1 MNVWVN
7 GSGPRT
13 GKRAERAIAL
23 STAIAAAGLLIK
35 LSILV
40 SVTMCL
46 TQLAALGVSFAAGVM
61 LVNKGGIT
69 RYGFMLSAAGW
80 LLVLLTLLGGQ
91 IGATLLPGIVAGGLG
106 LGMAHGRFHS
116 SERNISALS
125 SVAALGVA
133 WFIQVNSAPGVN
145 GYGFAFA
152 LLIDL
157 ALLGAVLVSIAE
169 REKA

>member
-13 GKRAERAIAL
+13 EKRAERAIAL
-23 STAIAAAGLLIK
+23 SITIAAAGLLIK
-35 LSILV
+35 LSIMV

-46 TQLAALGVSFAAGVM
+46 LQLAALGVSFAAGAL
-61 LVNKGGIT
+61 LVHQSGIT

-106 LGMAHGRFHS
+106 AGMAHGRFHS
-116 SERNISALS
+116 SERNINVLS

-133 WFIQVNSAPGVN
+133 WLIQVNSAPGVN

-157 ALLGAVLVSIAE
+157 ALLGTVLVNIAE
-169 REKA
+169 REEI

>member
-7 GSGPRT
+7 GHGPRT
-13 GKRAERAIAL
+13 EKCAERAIAL

-35 LSILV
+35 LSIMV

-61 LVNKGGIT
+61 LVNKGGVT
-69 RYGFMLSAAGW
+69 RYGFTLSAAGW
-80 LLVLLTLLGGQ
+80 LLVLLTMLSGQ
-91 IGATLLPGIVAGGLG
+91 IGAMLLPGIVVGGLG
-106 LGMAHGRFHS
+106 LGLAHGRFHS
-116 SERNISALS
+116 RKSNISVLS

-133 WFIQVNSAPGVN
+133 WFIQVNSAPGFN

-169 REKA
+169 REEV

>member
-7 GSGPRT
+7 GNVPGT
-13 GKRAERAIAL
+13 EKRAERAIAL

-35 LSILV
+35 LSIMV
-40 SVTMCL
+40 NVTMCL
-46 TQLAALGVSFAAGVM
+46 IQLAALGVSFAAGLM
-61 LVNKGGIT
+61 LVNKGGVA

-80 LLVLLTLLGGQ
+80 LMVLLTLLGGHM
-91 IGATLLPGIVAGGLG
+91 GAMLLPGIVVGGLG
-106 LGMAHGRFHS
+106 LGLAHGPFHS
-116 SERNISALS
+116 SKSNISVLS
-125 SVAALGVA
+125 SMAALGAA
-133 WFIQVNSAPGVN
+133 WLIQANSAPGVN

-169 REKA
+169 HEEV